1 MTSIPRYCRGVSEP
15 RIYRSPLRERQTR
28 QTRQLLLAAAA
39 DELVANGV
47 ADTTI
52 AAIAER
58 AQVSQ
63 RTVYRH
69 FPDWQ
74 TLLDALTEWVDSEL
88 AARIEPTLPASAE
101 VSLDELLATGRAL
114 FAAMEDVG
122 RPAEAMV
129 LTAQANKLLSQGH
142 RERTRATERVIADG
156 LPAVD
161 PSTRRQVAAMVRL
174 LFGSHTWYTL
184 TRELG
189 LTAEQAG
196 DAVSRTARALLAD
209 VRRNGETA

>member
-1 MTSIPRYCRGVSEP
+1 MQSYCQDMSVS
-15 RIYRSPLRERQTR
+15 RSYRSPTRERQLRETR
-28 QTRQLLLAAAA
+28 QQLLAAAA
-39 DELVANGV
+39 DELVAHGL
-47 ADTTI
+47 ADTTLS
-52 AAIAER
+52 AIAER

-69 FPDWQ
+69 FPDRQ
-74 TLLDALTEWVDSEL
+74 ALLDALTDWVDHEL
-88 AARIEPTLPASAE
+88 ADRFEPILPASAD

-114 FAAMEDVG
+114 FVAMEDVG

-129 LTAQANKLLSQGH
+129 LTAQAGRLLSEGH
-142 RERTRATERVIADG
+142 RQRTRAIERVVAEG

-161 PSTRRQVAAMVRL
+161 PSTRRQVFALVRL
-174 LFGSHTWYTL
+174 LFGSHAWYTL

-196 DAVSRTARALLAD
+196 EAVSRTARALVAD
-209 VRRNGETA
+209 VRGAGDAG

>member
-1 MTSIPRYCRGVSEP
+1 MTSILRYCRHVSGS
-15 RIYRSPLRERQTR
+15 RTYRSPLRERQAR

-39 DELVANGV
+39 DELVANGL

-52 AAIAER
+52 SAIADR

-69 FPDWQ
+69 FPDRQ
-74 TLLDALTEWVDSEL
+74 TLLDALTEWVDGEV
-88 AARIEPTLPASAE
+88 AARVEPTLPPAAD

-129 LTAQANKLLSQGH
+129 LAAQAGRLLSEGH
-142 RERTRATERVIADG
+142 RERTRATERMVADG

-161 PSTRRQVAAMVRL
+161 PSTRRQVFAVVRL

-196 DAVSRTARALLAD
+196 EAVSRTARALLAD
-209 VRRNGETA
+209 VRGDR

>member
-1 MTSIPRYCRGVSEP
+1 MTSILSYCQYLSGSRT
-15 RIYRSPLRERQTR
+15 YHSPMRERQAR

-39 DELVANGV
+39 DELVANGL

-52 AAIAER
+52 SAIAER

-69 FPDWQ
+69 FPDRQ
-74 TLLDALTEWVDSEL
+74 TLLDALTEWVDCEV
-88 AARIEPTLPASAE
+88 AARVEPILPASAD
-101 VSLDELLATGRAL
+101 VSLDELLASGRVL

-129 LTAQANKLLSQGH
+129 LTALAGRLLSEGH
-142 RERTRATERVIADG
+142 RERTRATERMVADG

-161 PSTRRQVAAMVRL
+161 PSTRRQVFAVVRL

-196 DAVSRTARALLAD
+196 EAVSRTARALLAD
-209 VRRNGETA
+209 VRGTGETA

>member
-1 MTSIPRYCRGVSEP
+1 M
-15 RIYRSPLRERQTR
+15 
-28 QTRQLLLAAAA
+28 LAAAA
-39 DELVANGV
+39 DELVANGM

-74 TLLDALTEWVDSEL
+74 SLLDALTEWVESEL
-88 AARIEPTLPASAE
+88 TARMERTLPASAD
-101 VSLDELLATGRAL
+101 VSLDELLDTGRTL
-114 FAAMEDVG
+114 FTAMEDVG

-129 LTAQANKLLSQGH
+129 LTAQANRLLSEGH
-142 RERTRATERVIADG
+142 RERTRAVERVIADG
-156 LPAVD
+156 LPTVD
-161 PSTRRQVAAMVRL
+161 PSTRRQVSAIVRL

-196 DAVSRTARALLAD
+196 EAVSRTARALLAD
-209 VRRNGETA
+209 ARRTGETS

>member
-1 MTSIPRYCRGVSEP
+1 MSGSRT
-15 RIYRSPLRERQTR
+15 YRSPIRERQARETR
-28 QTRQLLLAAAA
+28 QMLLAAAA
-39 DELVANGV
+39 DELVVNGL

-52 AAIAER
+52 SAIAER

-69 FPDWQ
+69 FPDRQ
-74 TLLDALTEWVDSEL
+74 ALLDALTEWVDREV
-88 AARIEPTLPASAE
+88 AARVEPSLPASAD
-101 VSLDELLATGRAL
+101 VSLDEVLAIGRPL
-114 FAAMEDVG
+114 FAAMEDAG

-129 LTAQANKLLSQGH
+129 LTAQAGRLLSESH
-142 RERTRATERVIADG
+142 RERTRATDRIVADG
-156 LPAVD
+156 LPGVD
-161 PSTRRQVAAMVRL
+161 PSTQRQVSAVVRL

-196 DAVSRTARALLAD
+196 EAVSRTARALVAD
-209 VRRNGETA
+209 VRGTGQTAETA

>member
-1 MTSIPRYCRGVSEP
+1 MTSFVRYCREVSTS
-15 RIYRSPLRERQTR
+15 RSYRSPLRERQAR
-28 QTRQLLLAAAA
+28 QTRQLLLSAAA

-47 ADTTI
+47 QDTTI

-88 AARIEPTLPASAE
+88 AARMEFTLPASAD

-129 LTAQANKLLSQGH
+129 LTAQANRLLSEGH

-161 PSTRRQVAAMVRL
+161 PSTRRQVSAVVRL
-174 LFGSHTWYTL
+174 LFGSHTWYSL

-196 DAVSRTARALLAD
+196 EAVSRTARALLAD
-209 VRRNGETA
+209 VRGAGETA

>member
-1 MTSIPRYCRGVSEP
+1 MSGLRT
-15 RIYRSPLRERQTR
+15 YRSPLRERQAR

-74 TLLDALTEWVDSEL
+74 ALLDALTEWVDAEL
-88 AARIEPTLPASAE
+88 AVRIEPTLPASTD

-129 LTAQANKLLSQGH
+129 LTAQANRLLSEGH
-142 RERTRATERVIADG
+142 RERTRATERVIAGG

-161 PSTRRQVAAMVRL
+161 PPTRRQVAAVVRL
-174 LFGSHTWYTL
+174 LFSSQTWYTL

-196 DAVSRTARALLAD
+196 EAVSRTARALLAD
-209 VRRNGETA
+209 VRGDR

>member
-1 MTSIPRYCRGVSEP
+1 MSGSRAY
-15 RIYRSPLRERQTR
+15 YSPIRERQAR

-39 DELVANGV
+39 EEVVAHGL
-47 ADTTI
+47 AETTI
-52 AAIAER
+52 SAVAER

-69 FPDWQ
+69 FPDRQ
-74 TLLDALTEWVDSEL
+74 ALLDALTEWVDGEL
-88 AARIEPTLPASAE
+88 AARIEPTLPAAAE
-101 VSLDELLATGRAL
+101 VSLDELLATGRVL

-129 LTAQANKLLSQGH
+129 LTAGAGGLLSAGH
-142 RERTRATERVIADG
+142 RERTRAIERIITNE

-161 PSTRRQVAAMVRL
+161 PLTRRQVFAVVRL

-189 LTAEQAG
+189 LTAEEAG
-196 DAVSRTARALLAD
+196 EAVSRTALALLAD
-209 VRRNGETA
+209 VRGTGETV

>member
-1 MTSIPRYCRGVSEP
+1 MRYCREVSGS
-15 RIYRSPLRERQTR
+15 RIYRSPLRERQVR
-28 QTRQLLLAAAA
+28 QTRQLVLAAAA
-39 DELVANGV
+39 DELVANGM

-74 TLLDALTEWVDSEL
+74 TLLDAMTEWVDSEL
-88 AARIEPTLPASAE
+88 AARMEFTLPESAD
-101 VSLDELLATGRAL
+101 VSLDELLAAGRAL

-129 LTAQANKLLSQGH
+129 LTAQANRLLSEGH
-142 RERTRATERVIADG
+142 RERTRATERVIAEG
-156 LPAVD
+156 LPTVD
-161 PSTRRQVAAMVRL
+161 PSTRRQVSAVVRL

-196 DAVSRTARALLAD
+196 EAVSRTARALLAD
-209 VRRNGETA
+209 VREAGDTA